1 MSGAGKESA
10 PRRETGGAR
19 GDLEGDRRQLGHGGK
34 VPETGDGRDHEQL
47 LTFLRGWSEEGPWWP
62 TAIPREGGKTETRTF
77 TDLGALAQWAGE
89 KAGRFNLYFSVND
102 LAPDTAS
109 KASKEEVTRIR
120 GLHVDVDPRPPADG
134 WPKDPTPEQMA
145 ALAVHFDSERARI
158 WAMMED
164 WERNG
169 AKLPFPRPTAI
180 VDSGGGFQC
189 FWRLAEEVAPEVA
202 EAVNMVIAEA
212 MGGDATHDVS
222 RIMRLPGTVNW
233 PNAKKRRAGRVPRLA
248 RVVEA
253 HWDRRYRLEDFPEWR
268 AVPSAAPAG
277 RAAAPAKGV
286 MLDDLPN
293 TVSDKCRQVIVRGH
307 DPDDPERWDGRLAPD
322 GSWQGDRSKAVW
334 WVTCEL
340 VRAGVDDATISGIL
354 LDPDYAISGH
364 VRDQKGAE
372 RYAQKQARD
381 AREEVDNNFDCDKD
395 GNPYSNSQRNVRVAL
410 RRLGVKL
417 RYDMLAGRATVEGL
431 EGFGPN
437 LDDGAMTRLWLAID
451 EQFKFRPQIEFFD
464 RVLSDYARR
473 NAFHPV
479 IDYLGGL
486 RWDGVGRID
495 RWLTTYGG
503 AVENAYTS
511 AVGALMLVAAVRRV
525 RQPGVKFDEMLVLE
539 SAQGKDK
546 SSALKVLA
554 VRDEWFTDDLP
565 LNAEGKRVIEAFA
578 GKWIVEAGELKGMKQ
593 GGAAHL
599 KSFLS
604 RTHDR
609 GRLSYDRRERE
620 VGRQVVIFGTTNDGK
635 YLRDTTGNRRFWPVA
650 VGMFDIDALRRDRD
664 QLWAEAAAREAGG
677 ASIRLSKDL
686 WAAAGEEQDARR
698 VEDPFFET
706 LHSSL
711 GEELE
716 GKVRAEDAWRIVGK
730 PRGMRTQDDN
740 DRLGD
745 AMRRLGFERKQRR
758 FGGRSPEWCY
768 IRGGKHGPRLVP
780 RFGPDGELEGLA
792 EVADGEPDPEPWER

>member
-1 MSGAGKESA
+1 MSGGGNEKRPPAGKREGA
-10 PRRETGGAR
+10 P
-19 GDLEGDRRQLGHGGK
+19 EGDRRQLATGEK
-34 VPETGDGRDHEQL
+34 VPETGGARDHEHL
-47 LTFLRGWSEEGPWWP
+47 LPDPDAAVAFLEAWRPGGPWVLTAIEVDPLNKDAPTP
-62 TAIPREGGKTETRTF
+62 TATLTSPDAVRRWIHDHSGGR
-77 TDLGALAQWAGE
+77 W
-89 KAGRFNLYFSVND
+89 NLYFTPN
-102 LAPDTAS
+102 
-109 KASKEEVTRIR
+109 VTRGPVR
-120 GLHVDVDPRPPADG
+120 KKPSKGDMAAAVALFCDVDPRVAEPL
-134 WPKDPTPEQMA
+134 DP
-145 ALAVHFDSERARI
+145 ERARI
-158 WAMMED
+158 ARLFDD
-164 WERNG
+164 WERDG
-169 AKLPFPRPTAI
+169 RKLAFPRPSVTI
-180 VDSGGGFQC
+180 DSGGGMQGF
-189 FWRLAEEVAPEVA
+189 FLLAEPVPLDGDGVEEV
-202 EAVNMVIAEA
+202 EARGSGIRAAVD
-212 MGGDATHDVS
+212 GDAVQNVDRV
-222 RIMRLPGTVNW
+222 MRLPGTVNW
-233 PNAKKRRAGRVPRLA
+233 PSAKKRRAGRVPRLA

-372 RYAQKQARD
+372 RYAQKQVRD

-503 AVENAYTS
+503 AAENAYTS